1 MIIVMDNCMTSFSS
15 KCSVVKHSHVIVHW
29 ILDLLIR
36 QFCVCLVIGA
46 HWNSRMTSFSSKCS
60 VCMAFTSKYLWIV
73 CLWSVVVMKLREVP
87 KALATK
93 LDLV

>member
-29 ILDLLIR
+29 ILDLLLIR

-46 HWNSRMTSFSSKCS
+46 HWNSHMTSFSSKCS
-60 VCMAFTSKYLWIV
+60 VVEHSHVIVHWI
-73 CLWSVVVMKLREVP
+73 LSL
-87 KALATK
+87 
-93 LDLV
+93 